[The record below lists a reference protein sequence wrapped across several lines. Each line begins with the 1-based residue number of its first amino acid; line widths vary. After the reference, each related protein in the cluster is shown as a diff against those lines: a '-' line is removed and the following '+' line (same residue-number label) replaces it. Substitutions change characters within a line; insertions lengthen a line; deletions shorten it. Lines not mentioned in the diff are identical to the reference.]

1 MKKLI
6 VLLVVMLSL
15 ITVQAFAAD
24 LFFTWKAANP
34 PITGY
39 KLYMDTSIVPIQ
51 TIDPTVT
58 TATVPAPEDGNPHN
72 FWITA
77 YYLDEE
83 SGRSSIVTWETL
95 TSIKAF
101 KQVFQTVPN

>member
-6 VLLVVMLSL
+6 GLLVIMLSL
-15 ITVQAFAAD
+15 ITVEAFAAD
-24 LFFTWKAANP
+24 LFFTWRAANP

-39 KLYMDTSIVPIQ
+39 KLYMDTSATPIQ
-51 TIDPTVT
+51 TIDPSVT

-77 YYLDEE
+77 FYLEEE
-83 SGRSSIVTWETL
+83 SGRSAIVTWETL
-95 TSIKAF
+95 TSIREF
-101 KQVFQTVPN
+101 RQVFQTVPN